1 MKALSLSIFVAGL
14 LTLQAQ
20 AQTQTGSRSQN
31 GQQPLPQSQKARG
44 SFQQDSGRTDLK
56 EFDHIDPRHIVPDRP
71 LRQALT
77 YYKVNRDRFSNQDY
91 IVVIDFTQPSS
102 NERMYI
108 INLKTGAVDTHATSH
123 GRGSD
128 PARIGRAQKFSNRNN
143 SHASS
148 LGFYRTA
155 ETYMGK
161 HGYSLRLDGLSPTN
175 SNARDRAVVVHAA
188 SYVRDDSRQ
197 MAGRSHGCPAVD
209 PRVLRKVVGQIKGGA
224 LMYAWAGQ

>member
-1 MKALSLSIFVAGL
+1 MKALSLSFVLAGL
-14 LTLQAQ
+14 LTIQAQ
-20 AQTQTGSRSQN
+20 AQTQTQSTSS
-31 GQQPLPQSQKARG
+31 QQPLQQSQAPRG

-56 EFDHIDPRHIVPDRP
+56 EFDHLDPRHIVPERP

-77 YYKVNRDRFSNQDY
+77 YYKVNRESFTNRDY

-102 NERMYI
+102 NERLYV
-108 INLKTGAVDTHATSH
+108 INMKTGEVDTHATSH

-128 PARIGRAQKFSNRNN
+128 PKRVGRAQTFSNRNN

-188 SYVRDDSRQ
+188 SYVRDNSRQ
-197 MAGRSHGCPAVD
+197 MAGRSHGCPALD
-209 PRVLRKVVGQIKGGA
+209 PRVLKTVVSKIKGGA